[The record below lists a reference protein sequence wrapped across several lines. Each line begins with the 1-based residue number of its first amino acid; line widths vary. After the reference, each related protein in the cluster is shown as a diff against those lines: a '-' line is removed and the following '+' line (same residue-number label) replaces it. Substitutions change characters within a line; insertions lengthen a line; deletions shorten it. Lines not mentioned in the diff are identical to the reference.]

1 MTLMAGIIALALVG
15 VALVLVSLVVRSSMG
30 ARDKRRAEATERLRP
45 LAMELV
51 DPDDDQGAPAPV
63 LAGMEAE
70 VFGDLLVH
78 YSRQLR
84 GEAEDR
90 IAAYFEAAG
99 EVDAQRR
106 RLTAR
111 SERARV
117 DAAFRLGD
125 MASAAAVPDLLRA
138 MEDPSLDVRA
148 AAARSLG
155 RLRAAETVEALIS
168 AAVTER
174 VADPVV
180 GIALL
185 EIGPPAVPRLI
196 TLLDDPDPHHR
207 AAAVRLIGLLGSAAA
222 EADELPALLPAL
234 LRDMSADVRAAAA
247 DALGRLGAS
256 AGRDA
261 LIQLLHDRVAFVRAA
276 AARAL
281 GQIGGQ
287 TVTEAL
293 LEVARADEFDPAADA
308 AQALARIDPALV
320 LTAAEAPD
328 AGPHLREAA
337 DRLEL

>member
-15 VALVLVSLVVRSSMG
+15 VALVLVSLAVRSWLG
-30 ARDKRRAEATERLRP
+30 ARDRRRAEATERLRP

-51 DPDDDQGAPAPV
+51 DSDDGVDAPA
-63 LAGMEAE
+63 LSGMEAE

-90 IAAYFEAAG
+90 IAAYFESAG
-99 EVDAQRR
+99 EVEAQRR
-106 RLTAR
+106 RLSAR

-148 AAARSLG
+148 AAARGLG
-155 RLRAAETVEALIS
+155 RLRASETVGALIS

-174 VADPVV
+174 VSNPVV
-180 GIALL
+180 GVALL
-185 EIGPPAVPRLI
+185 EIGPPAVPHLI

-207 AAAVRLIGLLGSAAA
+207 AAAVRLIGLLGSAAS

-234 LRDMSADVRAAAA
+234 LRDMSADVRAASA

-261 LIQLLHDRVAFVRAA
+261 LIRLLHDRVAFVRSAA
-276 AARAL
+276 ALAL

-287 TVTEAL
+287 TATEAL
-293 LEVARADEFDPAADA
+293 LEVARGDEFDPAADA
-308 AQALARIDPALV
+308 AQALAQIDPLLV

>member
-1 MTLMAGIIALALVG
+1 MTLMAAIVALALAG
-15 VALVLVSLVVRSSMG
+15 VALVLVALGVRSWLG
-30 ARDKRRAEATERLRP
+30 ARDRRRAEAAERLRP

-51 DPDDDQGAPAPV
+51 DPDDGQIAPAPQ
-63 LAGMEAE
+63 LSGMEAE

-84 GEAEDR
+84 GEADDR
-90 IAAYFEAAG
+90 IAGYFETAG
-99 EVDAQRR
+99 EVEAQRR
-106 RLTAR
+106 RLGAR

-125 MASAAAVPDLLRA
+125 MASTTAVPDLLRA

-155 RLRAAETVEALIS
+155 RLGAAESVGALIS
-168 AAVTER
+168 AAVTDR

-185 EIGPPAVPRLI
+185 EIGPGAVPRLI
-196 TLLDDPDPHHR
+196 ALLDDPDPHHR
-207 AAAVRLIGLLGSAAA
+207 AAAVRLIGLLGSAAS

-261 LIQLLHDRVAFVRAA
+261 LLQLLHDRVAFVRAA

-287 TVTEAL
+287 SATEAL
-293 LEVARADEFDPAADA
+293 LEVARGDEFDPAADA
-308 AQALARIDPALV
+308 AEALARIDPVLV
-320 LTAAEAPD
+320 LTTAAAPD